1 MNQKSLLTIILAF
14 MCFGMFS
21 CKRVLNEREDISVL
35 SGPITCTNGVLDTN
49 ETNIDCGGTACK
61 ACTDVVVPNN
71 TLTDN
76 QVRFGNSTFTALNVN
91 KKSAE
96 EITIGYKLH
105 FGSYDEFSIKLQKPK
120 TLVYPNTYSFSGD
133 FLYDQFDVSLYSYSE
148 GGVSYEL
155 TGSNSYLYSKYEN
168 GHVVLYIIDLPMYTY
183 SFFGQS
189 KNLSAK
195 IVIPN

>member
-35 SGPITCTNGVLDTN
+35 SGPITCTNGSLDSN
-49 ETNIDCGGTACK
+49 ETNVDCGGPCNAC
-61 ACTDVVVPNN
+61 ADVVIPSN

-76 QVRFGNSTFTALNVN
+76 QVRFGNSTFTVLNVN

-96 EITIGYKLH
+96 EITIGYKLYY
-105 FGSYDEFSIKLQKPK
+105 GSYDEITIKFQKPK
-120 TLVYPNTYSFSGD
+120 SLVYPNTYSFSGD

-183 SFFGQS
+183 SIFGQS